1 MDPGGPKTSIRS
13 LNGAVYSSLINS
25 EQLLKR
31 TIRNGEVVIGA
42 SPGGDADLSRLE
54 ALLNHYPYDFFS
66 IDMQH
71 SALNEVRLI
80 DFWGMA
86 AELETPVK
94 LHTKDPREA
103 CLIGSLFDLGVAEA
117 PHIDNVETMREA
129 VDASTILP

>member
-13 LNGAVYSSLINS
+13 LNGAGYSSLINS

-31 TIRNGEVVIGA
+31 TIPNGEVVIGA

-71 SALNEVRLI
+71 NALNEVTLSELCRI
-80 DFWGMA
+80 TAG
-86 AELETPVK
+86 LETLVK
-94 LHTKDPREA
+94 LRTRHPRETY
-103 CLIGSLFDLGVAEA
+103 LIGDLFDLGIAEA
-117 PHIDNVETMREA
+117 P
-129 VDASTILP
+129 

>member
-31 TIRNGEVVIGA
+31 TIPKGEVAIGV
-42 SPGGDADLSRLE
+42 SPGRDADRSRLE
-54 ALLNHYPYDFFS
+54 ALLNRYPYDFFS
-66 IDMQH
+66 INMQH
-71 SALNEVRLI
+71 NALNGVTLSELCRL
-80 DFWGMA
+80 A

-103 CLIGSLFDLGVAEA
+103 CLIGSLFDLGIAEA
-117 PHIDNVETMREA
+117 PI
-129 VDASTILP
+129 STTSR